1 LYVLSPYLKN
11 RYDPSNFQYV
21 CELTYSVEI
30 CYTLFCYV
38 LRPPSQYENLFFNEM
53 SKLLDQL
60 TPRYDN
66 FLIVEDLNSEESNY
80 EISNFMNI
88 YGLKNL
94 LKCPTCYK
102 LVENPSSIDMFL
114 TNEVSSFQNSI
125 AIELGLLDF
134 HLVTLI
140 VLKDGFVRRGPRI
153 VVYCAL
159 IRFN

>member
-1 LYVLSPYLKN
+1 
-11 RYDPSNFQYV
+11 
-21 CELTYSVEI
+21 
-30 CYTLFCYV
+30 
-38 LRPPSQYENLFFNEM
+38 M

-66 FLIVEDLNSEESNY
+66 FLIVGDLNSEESNY